1 MAIKFDE
8 LLEALD
14 PSLDEYPDESLN
26 NSDIDKGYT
35 YKGYRIIYT
44 NGMWHVFFGNKGTG
58 RVDFSTDKEAEE
70 YIDNLLGD

>member
-8 LLEALD
+8 LLKALD
-14 PSLDEYPDESLN
+14 PSLDEYLDESLN
-26 NSDIDKGYT
+26 NSD
-35 YKGYRIIYT
+35 
-44 NGMWHVFFGNKGTG
+44 